1 MSPALDALD
10 APPAAAAAPGM
21 GNPLARA
28 RAIGDLL
35 ERGGAFGDREH
46 RLAPEVLEA
55 LHQADLFRMLVPR
68 EIGGAQADPQDYM
81 ATIEALARRDGSAAW
96 CVNQASGVGMGS
108 SHLPTEAARAIW
120 GTPRGVAC
128 WGPPKPGVAMRA
140 VPGGYHVTY
149 EGSFASGSPH
159 ATHIGGFVAVT
170 EADGSPRLMA
180 DGKGELRAF
189 LVPIGQA
196 ELWFDWDVIG
206 LRGTGSNA
214 YRLADVFVPAENTW
228 VRDGDSPH
236 PDPYFRLRANQ
247 VWAGG
252 FASIALGLA
261 QGMLDAFI
269 ELAVHKI
276 PRDEK
281 NPIRENH
288 VVQHEVALAEAKLAS
303 ARLYFRDALARFL
316 AFLETAP
323 RATLDLRI
331 AYRLAATHA
340 IHSAR
345 EVGETL
351 YDAAGTHAIFNDGP
365 FARRY
370 RDLRTVTQQL
380 NGRKAHYHNVGRHL
394 LGLPPAMIGF

>member
-1 MSPALDALD
+1 MSLALKAE
-10 APPAAAAAPGM
+10 APPDHP
-21 GNPLARA
+21 ARA
-28 RAIGDLL
+28 GAIGPLI
-35 ERGGAFGDREH
+35 EAHAAHGDREH
-46 RLAPEVLEA
+46 CLAPEVLEA
-55 LHQADLFRMLVPR
+55 LYDADLFRMLVPR
-68 EIGGAQADPQDYM
+68 AIGGAQVHPLDYM
-81 ATIEALARRDGSAAW
+81 ATIETLARHDGSTAW

-108 SHLPTEAARAIW
+108 SHLPREAARAIW

-128 WGPPKPGVAMRA
+128 WGPPKAGISMRA
-140 VPGGYHVTY
+140 VAGGYIVSY

-189 LVPIGQA
+189 QVPKEKA
-196 ELWFDWDVIG
+196 EIWFDWDVIG

-214 YRLADVFVPAENTW
+214 YRLTDVFVPTENTW
-228 VRDGDSPH
+228 VRDGDSPD
-236 PDPYFRLRANQ
+236 PDPYYRLRANQ
-247 VWAGG
+247 IWAGG

-261 QGMLDAFI
+261 QGMLDALV

-288 VVQHEVALAEAKLAS
+288 VVQHEVALSEAKLAS
-303 ARLYFRDALARFL
+303 ARLYFRDTLRRFL
-316 AFLETAP
+316 DELKVQP
-323 RATLDLRI
+323 RASLDMRI

-340 IHSAR
+340 IHTAR
-345 EVGETL
+345 EVAEML
-351 YDAAGTHAIFNDGP
+351 YDAAGTHSIFNDGP

-394 LGLPPAMIGF
+394 LGLQPAMIGF

>member
-1 MSPALDALD
+1 MPLALKAVQT
-10 APPAAAAAPGM
+10 PPDHP
-21 GNPLARA
+21 ARA
-28 RAIGDLL
+28 RAIGPVL
-35 ERGGAFGDREH
+35 ESGAAFGDREN

-55 LHQADLFRMLVPR
+55 LYDADLFRMLVPR
-68 EIGGAQADPQDYM
+68 AIGGAQLDPLDYM
-81 ATIEALARRDGSAAW
+81 ATIETLARHDGSAAW

-108 SHLPTEAARAIW
+108 SHLPREAARAIW

-128 WGPPKPGVAMRA
+128 WGPPKPGVTMTA
-140 VPGGYHVTY
+140 VPGGYRVTY

-189 LVPIGQA
+189 LVPIEQA
-196 ELWFDWDVIG
+196 EIWPDWDVIG

-214 YRLADVFVPAENTW
+214 YRLTDVFVPAANTW
-228 VRDGDSPH
+228 VRDGDSPD
-236 PDPYFRLRANQ
+236 PDPYFRLRATQ
-247 VWAGG
+247 IWSGG
-252 FASIALGLA
+252 FAAIALGLA
-261 QGMLDAFI
+261 RGMLDAFLD
-269 ELAVHKI
+269 LAVHKV
-276 PRDEK
+276 PRDER

-303 ARLYFRDALARFL
+303 ARLYFHDTLARML
-316 AFLETAP
+316 DELRSAP
-323 RATLDLRI
+323 RPSLDMRI

-345 EVGETL
+345 EAGEML
-351 YDAAGTHAIFNDGP
+351 YDAAGTHSIFNDGAV
-365 FARRY
+365 ARRY
-370 RDLRTVTQQL
+370 RDLRTLTQQL
-380 NGRKAHYHNVGRHL
+380 NGRRAHYHNVGRHL

>member
-1 MSPALDALD
+1 MSLALQAAEDLRTPLD
-10 APPAAAAAPGM
+10 
-21 GNPLARA
+21 RA
-28 RAIGDLL
+28 RAIGPLL
-35 ERGGAFGDREH
+35 EAHAAFGDREH
-46 RLAPEVLEA
+46 RLAPEVLAA
-55 LHQADLFRMLVPR
+55 LQAADLFRMLIPR
-68 EIGGAQADPQDYM
+68 AIGGAQLDPLDYM
-81 ATIEALARRDGSAAW
+81 ATIETLARHDGSAAW
-96 CVNQASGVGMGS
+96 CVNQASGIGMGA
-108 SHLPTEAARAIW
+108 SHLPREAARAIW

-128 WGPPKPGVAMRA
+128 WGPPKPGVSMRA
-140 VPGGYHVTY
+140 VPGGYRVTY

-170 EADGSPRLMA
+170 EPDGAPRLMP

-189 LVPIGQA
+189 LVPKEQA
-196 ELWFDWDVIG
+196 EIRFDWDVIG

-214 YRLADVFVPAENTW
+214 YRLADVFVPAASTW
-228 VRDGDSPH
+228 VRDGESPD

-247 VWAGG
+247 IWAGG

-269 ELAVHKI
+269 DLAVHKI

-281 NPIRENH
+281 SPIRESH
-288 VVQHEVALAEAKLAS
+288 VVQHEVALSEARLAS
-303 ARLYFRDALARFL
+303 ARLYFRDTLRRFL
-316 AFLETAP
+316 GVLATEP
-323 RATLDLRI
+323 RPTLDLRI

-345 EVGETL
+345 EVAETL
-351 YDAAGTHAIFNDGP
+351 YDAAGTHSIFNAGP

-380 NGRKAHYHNVGRHL
+380 NGRRAHYHNVGRHL
-394 LGLPPAMIGF
+394 LGLQPAMIGF